1 MCGVRGSRTSRAHPE
16 HQVRGV
22 KLTPS
27 LGKMPPRQQRSRG
40 WCFTLNNYV
49 IEDCDLLDQVECQYV
64 IYGKETAP
72 TTGTPH
78 LQGYIHFANEK
89 TLRSVKAILGSRY
102 HLEARQ
108 GTIEQAIE
116 YCKKEGNW
124 KERGH
129 VQRRQTQKDQWGD
142 AIELAEAG
150 DLQTL
155 KETYPRLYL
164 TYFKTLMSIRAFN
177 SKPLE
182 GELQHEWWYGPT
194 GTGKSKTAWERYPNH
209 YQKPVNKW
217 WDGYFGQDVV
227 VIEEWEPKNE
237 CTASKLKIWA
247 DRYPFPGEIKGGT
260 LERIRPKKI
269 IVTSNYTI
277 RECFP
282 NPQDHEPLLRRFK
295 VVHFPYP
302 CASSTEAAPVEPRSP
317 LTFGD
322 ELDAINTLLNL
333 SQ

>member
-1 MCGVRGSRTSRAHPE
+1 
-16 HQVRGV
+16 VRGV
-22 KLTPS
+22 RLTPS
-27 LGKMPPRQQRSRG
+27 LWKMPATPSRSRG

-49 IEDCDLLDQVECQYV
+49 EDDEQHLDGIECQYL
-64 IYGKETAP
+64 IYGREIAP
-72 TTGTPH
+72 TTGTRH
-78 LQGYIHFANEK
+78 LQGYIHFSSEK
-89 TLRSVKAILGSRY
+89 TLRRVKAILGARY
-102 HLEARQ
+102 HLEARL

-116 YCKKEGNW
+116 YCKKENNF
-124 KERGH
+124 KERGQ
-129 VQRRQTQKDQWGD
+129 VRTRQAAKDCWGD
-142 AIELAEAG
+142 VLDLAEAG
-150 DLQTL
+150 DIQTI
-155 KETYPRLYL
+155 KDEYPRHYL
-164 TYFKTLMSIRAFN
+164 QYFKTLMSIRAYN

-182 GELQHEWWYGPT
+182 GELEHEWWYGPT
-194 GTGKSKTAWERYPNH
+194 GTGKSKTVWEKFPDH

-217 WDGYFGQDVV
+217 WDGYCGQDVV

-282 NPQDHEPLLRRFK
+282 NPQDHDPLLRRFK
-295 VVHFPYP
+295 VVHFPFP
-302 CASSTEAAPVEPRSP
+302 CAPSTGAAPLLDESA
-317 LTFGD
+317 LTLGD
-322 ELDAINTLLNL
+322 ELDAINSLLNL

>member
-1 MCGVRGSRTSRAHPE
+1 MSTKIDACFEREREGGKTGP
-16 HQVRGV
+16 
-22 KLTPS
+22 LTF
-27 LGKMPPRQQRSRG
+27 KMAPALTRSRG

-49 IEDCDLLDQVECQYV
+49 PEDEEHLKQIECQYLV
-64 IYGKETAP
+64 FGRESAP

-78 LQGYIHFANEK
+78 LQGYVHFSSEK
-89 TLRSVKAILGSRY
+89 TLRRVKAILGARF
-102 HLEARQ
+102 HLEPRL

-116 YCKKEGNW
+116 YCKKDGDFF
-124 KERGH
+124 ERGR
-129 VQRRQTQKDQWGD
+129 VQARQAQKDVWGD
-142 AIELAEAG
+142 VLDLAEAG
-150 DLQTL
+150 ELRTIKD
-155 KETYPRLYL
+155 EYPRHYL
-164 TYFKTLMSIRAFN
+164 QYFKTLMSIRAFN

-182 GELQHEWWYGPT
+182 GELEHEWWYGPT
-194 GTGKSKTAWERYPNH
+194 GTGKSMTAWARYPDH

-295 VVHFPYP
+295 VVHFAIPWAP
-302 CASSTEAAPVEPRSP
+302 STGAPPSFEEGSAT
-317 LTFGD
+317 LGD
-322 ELDAINTLLNL
+322 EFDAIESLLAL